1 MVYCS
6 PRSCSPASCMKTG
19 PVVHQFLTPLLQDV
33 SIRISSSPEA
43 DAAVASDDAGQ
54 EPLGGTGPLAEAPEQ
69 LPASLVAAAHSL
81 AAPALHNGSAQE
93 AGMASTELQ
102 QSSPDDAGSSEQH
115 DEELTEAA
123 PDDDNEPVD
132 LLDSDEEEDDNEP
145 TDEHLSYFQ

>member
-1 MVYCS
+1 M
-6 PRSCSPASCMKTG
+6 
-19 PVVHQFLTPLLQDV
+19 
-33 SIRISSSPEA
+33 
-43 DAAVASDDAGQ
+43 ASDDAGQ
-54 EPLGGTGPLAEAPEQ
+54 EPLGGTGPPAESPEQ
-69 LPASLVAAAHSL
+69 LPPASLVAAQHSL
-81 AAPALHNGSAQE
+81 VAPALHNGSPQE

-102 QSSPDDAGSSEQH
+102 QSSPEDAGSSEQH